1 MVAPAS
7 PASTRLDPFANDP
20 RWALIS
26 GEPYPLL
33 IGGELRQAAD
43 GRTFDAVSPRDNR
56 AIARIAQAGPE
67 DVRAAV
73 SAARDAFDNG
83 PWGRTTARQRA
94 KALELIARTIEE
106 HSDELIFLSVVDA
119 GSVISG
125 FKQGTI
131 DLATDSLRFF
141 GGQAMAMTGHV
152 VQVPDPG
159 VHHYERLEPMGVVT
173 EILPWNGPI
182 WTGVQ
187 RMAAILA
194 AGNTVIVKPAQM
206 ASLAFARLAQL
217 MAELDIPPGVINVL
231 SGPGGAVGE
240 ALVDRS
246 ARRHGEHD
254 RRHRDWLADPDPG
267 GATGEA
273 HQPGAGW
280 EEPEPGPRRRGPGSH
295 RLLERPGRLRQH
307 RPDLRLRLADPGPA
321 PHLRRVPLPPNRLRR
336 RDEGGRSARS
346 GDQVGPVISESH
358 ADKVWEY
365 IEIGKGEARLATG
378 GVPYTDE
385 ARALRTYIPPTIFAD
400 TTPSCRVMNEEI
412 FGPVVAVTAFDTI
425 DEGLRIANDTSYGL
439 ASGVFTT
446 SVDAADYV
454 AARLKAGQVYVNQ
467 WFSPG
472 VLEAPSHGYK
482 QSGYGGVGM
491 RKYLQSK
498 NVFTRVVDPT

>member
-1 MVAPAS
+1 MVASAPPS
-7 PASTRLDPFANDP
+7 SVTDPFADDP
-20 RWALIS
+20 RWGWVSAD
-26 GEPYPLL
+26 PYPLL

-43 GRTFDAVSPRDNR
+43 GRTFDAISPRDNR
-56 AIARIAQAGPE
+56 AIARIAQAGAP
-67 DVRAAV
+67 DVAAAV
-73 SAARDAFDNG
+73 EAARDAFDNG

-94 KALELIARTIEE
+94 KTLELIARTIEE
-106 HSDELIFLSVVDA
+106 HTDELIFLSVVDA

-125 FKQGTI
+125 FKEGTI

-141 GGQAMAMTGHV
+141 GGQAMALTGHT

-240 ALVDRS
+240 ALVTDPRVDMVS
-246 ARRHGEHD
+246 MTGGIETGSRILALAAPQVKRISLELGGKNPNLV
-254 RRHRDWLADPDPG
+254 LADADLQRTVFWSALGAFANTGQICVCGSRILVQRPIYDEFLSRLTAFAEGMKVGDPLDP
-267 GATGEA
+267 AT
-273 HQPGAGW
+273 
-280 EEPEPGPRRRGPGSH
+280 
-295 RLLERPGRLRQH
+295 
-307 RPDLRLRLADPGPA
+307 
-321 PHLRRVPLPPNRLRR
+321 
-336 RDEGGRSARS
+336 
-346 GDQVGPVISESH
+346 QVGPVVSASH
-358 ADKVWEY
+358 ADKIWEY
-365 IEIGKGEARLATG
+365 IEIGKGEARLVTG

-385 ARALRTYIPPTIFAD
+385 ARSLRTYVPPTIFAD
-400 TTPSCRVMNEEI
+400 ATPSCRVMNEEI

-446 SVDAADYV
+446 SVDSAEYV
-454 AARLKAGQVYVNQ
+454 AAHLKAGQVYVNQ

-498 NVFTRVVDPT
+498 NVFTRVVEPT